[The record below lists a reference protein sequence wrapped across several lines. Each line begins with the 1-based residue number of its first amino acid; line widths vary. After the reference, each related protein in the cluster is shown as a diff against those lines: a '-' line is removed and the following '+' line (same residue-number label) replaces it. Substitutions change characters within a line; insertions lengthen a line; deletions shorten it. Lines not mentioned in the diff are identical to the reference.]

1 MSFTSSDKFHAISF
15 NINQSIVEDYLKE
28 AKNHVPEAM
37 KVMEDALLIWL
48 AYSEY
53 DTDKAIRSLID

>member
-1 MSFTSSDKFHAISF
+1 MIIACHNVLFCV
-15 NINQSIVEDYLKE
+15 SIVEDYLKE

-48 AYSEY
+48 AY
-53 DTDKAIRSLID
+53 